1 MHQIIIRIGPI
12 YLVSYSYT
20 AHKYIYTYLCI
31 YIHIYTYLPSV
42 VLVHSAHKS
51 DTELIKAIILPA
63 RFCIQCVV
71 ERFWLD
77 LQLRACKRSC
87 RLPYAVRTH
96 HPPTAPH
103 QPQSTMHTTSHPL
116 HHINHN
122 PQCTPPP
129 THCTTSTTIHNA
141 HHLPPTA
148 LHSNKSPCTPPPIH
162 QPLTTISSL
171 LTETSR
177 APKLPLTLKQLCT
190 HVVGVTFLLTQSIAT
205 IETSRAPKLRLTIKQ
220 PSTHVVLTALQQTRI
235 RTKFRLTTHN

>member
-1 MHQIIIRIGPI
+1 M
-12 YLVSYSYT
+12 SYSYT
-20 AHKYIYTYLCI
+20 ARTKATRNLLKPLFYQHGSAY
-31 YIHIYTYLPSV
+31 SV
-42 VLVHSAHKS
+42 WLSASGLTCNCVHAS
-51 DTELIKAIILPA
+51 DLADYRTQ
-63 RFCIQCVV
+63 F
-71 ERFWLD
+71 
-77 LQLRACKRSC
+77 
-87 RLPYAVRTH
+87 VRT
-96 HPPTAPH
+96 T
-103 QPQSTMHTTSHPL
+103 HPL